1 MGNLIR
7 KIWKEETLPVQWNTS
22 ILCPIYKKGDALD
35 CRNYRGISLL
45 CTAYKVL
52 SNVLLNRLIPY
63 AKDIVG
69 EYQAGFTK
77 GKSTLDQ
84 IHIAKQLMEK
94 SYEFNQ
100 DLFILFIDY
109 KQAYDSITRESL

>member
-1 MGNLIR
+1 M
-7 KIWKEETLPVQWNTS
+7 
-22 ILCPIYKKGDALD
+22 D
-35 CRNYRGISLL
+35 CRNFRGIFLL
-45 CTAYKVL
+45 CTAYKIL
-52 SNVLLNRLIPY
+52 FNVLLNRLIPY
-63 AKDIVG
+63 EKDIVG

-84 IHIAKQLMEK
+84 IHIAEQLMEK

-109 KQAYDSITRESL
+109 KQAYDSITRESLLAVMLKFGIPEKMVKLI